1 MQRKFRALLIGIKIV
16 PDKIGRS
23 KSTYFEVA
31 QTSWA
36 RVPLVIEGGF
46 EAGW

>member
-1 MQRKFRALLIGIKIV
+1 MRFELLLCVLGLVLTVIYFFADPG
-16 PDKIGRS
+16 
-23 KSTYFEVA
+23 TYEVA

-46 EAGW
+46 EVGW